1 MQIFCRHMQLLKEI
15 FSLCS
20 SLDKRYKLAFVEAIK
35 KIQTP
40 KELYYTFFVST
51 INPIMMCT

>member
-1 MQIFCRHMQLLKEI
+1 MQLLKEI

-40 KELYYTFFVST
+40 KELYYTFLVST